1 MKTWE
6 QKDMSGN
13 CHKQDLSSKTKE
25 EQEWMAPWS
34 GDGMIDGQMYWINMY
49 DNVSQAGNNYRR
61 MTFKRKSEGA
71 AITTKTVGGYTG
83 FSKKPES
90 EEKPKAFKADDD
102 LPW

>member
-1 MKTWE
+1 MSKWE

-13 CHKQDLSSKTKE
+13 CHKQDLSSKTAE

-34 GDGMIDGQMYWINMY
+34 GDGMIDGKMYWINMY
-49 DNVSQAGNNYRR
+49 DNVSQAGNDYRK

-71 AITTKTVGGYTG
+71 AITTG

-90 EEKPKAFKADDD
+90 ATKPKAFKGDDD
-102 LPW
+102 IPW